1 MYADWSASG
10 VGPIELEELRAIG
23 ESLKGALELGVRT
36 RPSTPGHDTAWRRA
50 EEATAQLGVLV
61 GQKDPLIST
70 VRTASERVVGAPPIP
85 KFDPNEKVRERFKR
99 G

>member
-10 VGPIELEELRAIG
+10 AGPIELEELRAIG
-23 ESLKGALELGVRT
+23 ESLNVALGLAT
-36 RPSTPGHDTAWRRA
+36 KTKPNTMGHRTAWVRA
-50 EEATAQLGVLV
+50 EEATRQLGALV
-61 GQKDPLIST
+61 GQHSSLGSA
-70 VRTASERVVGAPPIP
+70 VRTASARVVGAPPPP